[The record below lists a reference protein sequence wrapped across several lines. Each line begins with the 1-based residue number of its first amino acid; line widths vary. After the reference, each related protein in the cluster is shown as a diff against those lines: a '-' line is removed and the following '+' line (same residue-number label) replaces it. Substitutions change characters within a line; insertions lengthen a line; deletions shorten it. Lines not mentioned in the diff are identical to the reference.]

1 MLNRMPIQSPFNPP
15 ANVPV
20 DTAVLAVRDA
30 TAHYGQIQVLHGVS
44 LTLHQGRLAS
54 LIGANGAGK
63 TTLLRMI
70 SGIVRC
76 TGGSISVNGMD
87 ITRLAPDQ
95 RVRIGI
101 CQVPEGRQ
109 IFGPLTVQDNLLL
122 GGYLR
127 ATAERAQG
135 LDEIFTLF
143 PVLAEKRNQPSLT
156 LSGGQQQMLAIGRA
170 LMGRPKILLL
180 DEPSMGLSPVLV
192 QEVFAT
198 IERLRASG
206 LSILLVEQNAEAA
219 LSVADFGYVLESG
232 RIALQGPGAEL
243 LSDDRVQRVY
253 LGV

>member
-1 MLNRMPIQSPFNPP
+1 M
-15 ANVPV
+15 
-20 DTAVLAVRDA
+20 RDA

-76 TGGSISVNGMD
+76 TGGSISANGMD

-198 IERLRASG
+198 IERLRAGG
-206 LSILLVEQNAEAA
+206 LSILLIEQNAEAA

-232 RIALQGPGAEL
+232 RIALQGPGPEL
-243 LSDDRVQRVY
+243 LCDDRVQRVY

>member
-1 MLNRMPIQSPFNPP
+1 MLSRMPIQSPINPP

-20 DTAVLAVRDA
+20 DTEVLAVRDA

-76 TGGSISVNGMD
+76 TGGSISANGMD

-109 IFGPLTVQDNLLL
+109 IFGPLTCRTTFFSAAISARPLNGRRGWTKFSPSFPCLPKN
-122 GGYLR
+122 
-127 ATAERAQG
+127 AT
-135 LDEIFTLF
+135 
-143 PVLAEKRNQPSLT
+143 S
-156 LSGGQQQMLAIGRA
+156 
-170 LMGRPKILLL
+170 RP
-180 DEPSMGLSPVLV
+180 
-192 QEVFAT
+192 
-198 IERLRASG
+198 
-206 LSILLVEQNAEAA
+206 
-219 LSVADFGYVLESG
+219 
-232 RIALQGPGAEL
+232 
-243 LSDDRVQRVY
+243 
-253 LGV
+253 

>member
-1 MLNRMPIQSPFNPP
+1 
-15 ANVPV
+15 
-20 DTAVLAVRDA
+20 VRDA

-76 TGGSISVNGMD
+76 TGGSISANGMD

-198 IERLRASG
+198 IERLRAGG
-206 LSILLVEQNAEAA
+206 LSILLIEQNAEAA

-232 RIALQGPGAEL
+232 RIALQGPGPEL
-243 LSDDRVQRVY
+243 LCDDRVQRVY

>member
-1 MLNRMPIQSPFNPP
+1 MLNRMPRQSPINPP
-15 ANVPV
+15 ARVPV
-20 DTAVLAVRDA
+20 DTDVLAVHDA

-44 LTLHQGRLAS
+44 LTLHQRRIAS

-70 SGIVRC
+70 SGTVRC
-76 TGGSISVNGMD
+76 TGGSISANGKD
-87 ITRLAPDQ
+87 ITCLTPDQ

-109 IFGPLTVQDNLLL
+109 VFGPLTVQDNLLL

-127 ATAERAQG
+127 TTAERAQG

-143 PVLAEKRNQPSLT
+143 PMLAEKRDQPSLT

-170 LMGRPKILLL
+170 LMGRPKFLLL

-206 LSILLVEQNAEAA
+206 LSILLIEQNAEAA
-219 LSVADFGYVLESG
+219 LSLADFGYVLESG
-232 RIALQGPGAEL
+232 RIALQGPGPEL
-243 LSDDRVQRVY
+243 LCDDRVQRVY